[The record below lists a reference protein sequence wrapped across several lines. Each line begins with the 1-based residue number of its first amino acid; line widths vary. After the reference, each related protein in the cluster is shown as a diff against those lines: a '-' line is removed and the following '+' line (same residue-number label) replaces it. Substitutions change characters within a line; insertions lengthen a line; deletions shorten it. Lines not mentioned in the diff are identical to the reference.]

1 MGDGTGPPAR
11 SIGWYRWLAIASFAA
26 AVATFLAAAVAEVS
40 SPGAPANRALFW
52 TAVAVN
58 LSCLVTL
65 PTLLIRAI
73 RFRGLVSKE
82 WRAVM
87 MRAVWGG
94 PFGTLGALWDLCTDP
109 VDPPAPPPPVDSPV
123 ATDRGVPDR
132 RSGRQ
137 DGGR

>member
-1 MGDGTGPPAR
+1 MSAGSGPPGR
-11 SIGWYRWLAIASFAA
+11 SIGWYRWLGLAAFAA
-26 AVATFLAAAVAEVS
+26 AVASFLAAAVAELS
-40 SPGAPANRALFW
+40 SPGSPSNRPLFW

-58 LSCLVTL
+58 LFCLVTL

-73 RFRGLVSKE
+73 RFRGLATQQ

-109 VDPPAPPPPVDSPV
+109 ADAGASGRPDP
-123 ATDRGVPDR
+123 
-132 RSGRQ
+132 RSGSQ
-137 DGGR
+137 DGTR